1 MSLECRIL
9 VPWCLYGILSV
20 LRALSGSNLDADNAY
35 TNFVLPGIATVG
47 SGTLPHS
54 YFSGPSRSLL
64 SSNMSQVISWPVY
77 VHIRPM
83 IAISVLLH
91 IYSALLIGLPS
102 RMLLI
107 IALCSLTY
115 MLCRPPGP
123 LYRHGFSPSM
133 TPLMTCAL
141 PLVPSTISSTSFPQL
156 SCRWHVK

>member
-1 MSLECRIL
+1 MSSAMIRTMLGSLAVSAPRTFVCGASERIAANRRRGAIRR
-9 VPWCLYGILSV
+9 WCIVDISSCARVVSMRGGG
-20 LRALSGSNLDADNAY
+20 AAAY
-35 TNFVLPGIATVG
+35 TNFVFPGIATDG

-64 SSNMSQVISWPVY
+64 LSSLSQVISWPVY

-83 IAISVLLH
+83 IAMSVLLH
-91 IYSALLIGLPS
+91 MYLALLIGLPS

-123 LYRHGFSPSM
+123 LN
-133 TPLMTCAL
+133 
-141 PLVPSTISSTSFPQL
+141 
-156 SCRWHVK
+156 